1 MYGYFSCFCLSC
13 FIGEVGVLFGAFLG
27 PIFAVLLFNCVIFV
41 MVMKVL
47 IKHSRKKFGNKKDK
61 KKIENTKRLL
71 ISTFGIMV
79 LFGLTWAFGAL
90 TISDASLA
98 FQFLFAIFN
107 SLQGFF
113 IFLFFC
119 VLGKEARELWL
130 QFLCRGRKI
139 PWITSASTSQPHKGR
154 APDVSSSVSTQQR
167 SRVTSNTVLHSSYLR
182 PPTSTISREGD
193 DLSIEM
199 NRMTPTTPNLDV
211 IREESE
217 GGEEASYMQESAGL
231 NLSQISRYDL
241 SHSSTIELLKQD
253 LSQPNT
259 SSEIGT
265 QDLGRVGS
273 HSQSEGV
280 LSLDEH
286 TGSLLREQDMALS
299 PSSAVTSGGNSEI
312 IENPCTDHED
322 CTNN

>member
-1 MYGYFSCFCLSC
+1 M
-13 FIGEVGVLFGAFLG
+13 LFGAFLG

-41 MVMKVL
+41 MVIKVL
-47 IKHSRKKFGNKKDK
+47 IKHSRKKFGNKKGK
-61 KKIENTKRLL
+61 TIETTKRLL

-154 APDVSSSVSTQQR
+154 APDSSSAVSSQQR
-167 SRVTSNTVLHSSYLR
+167 SRVTSNTALRSSYLR
-182 PPTSTISREGD
+182 PPTSTISSEGD

-199 NRMTPTTPNLDV
+199 NRMTPTTPTLDV

-217 GGEEASYMQESAGL
+217 GGEEASYTQESAGL
-231 NLSQISRYDL
+231 NLGQISRYDL

-253 LSQPNT
+253 VSQPNT

-280 LSLDEH
+280 LSL

-312 IENPCTDHED
+312 IENPYTDHED